1 LIIPVASQQL
11 QDEEAEA
18 APEEAPAEEEAAP
31 AEEEAAPAEQGAEP
45 AEAPAPA
52 PAAASEEGGAEAE
65 GGEEAPAAENGA
77 SPMAGQFA
85 EVACFAAEECLGSY
99 NQDRTASMGL
109 FSLARPLSFACLH
122 DGVSVRAFSTIF
134 PLPPRYYLSCSPPLD
149 SRMLQGFVYF
159 CTECDAILEIP
170 TSQVCDDDTPH
181 LALSMT
187 TSLLHKSALPLAQEE
202 PQPN

>member
-1 LIIPVASQQL
+1 MIIPVASQQL

-122 DGVSVRAFSTIF
+122 DGVSVRAFSPIF
-134 PLPPRYYLSCSPPLD
+134 PLVLS
-149 SRMLQGFVYF
+149 
-159 CTECDAILEIP
+159 
-170 TSQVCDDDTPH
+170 
-181 LALSMT
+181 LALPS
-187 TSLLHKSALPLAQEE
+187 SGLSHASRLRLFLY
-202 PQPN
+202 